1 MALTKAQKTD
11 VLAKFADIAKSA
23 ASMVFIHT
31 KGISVNNTNQLRS
44 QLRNADGGYV
54 VAKKTLFLKA
64 LNDASLTGDMP
75 KLSGGELAVAYGSD
89 LIAPAREVFGFKKKF
104 TDNVT
109 VVGGVFD
116 GKYMTAAEMQAI
128 AEIPSP
134 QVLRGMFV
142 NVINSPIQGMVIALS
157 KIAEQKAA

>member
-1 MALTKAQKTD
+1 MALTKAQKVTVLKKFTD
-11 VLAKFADIAKSA
+11 IVKDS
-23 ASMVFIHT
+23 ASMVFLHIQ
-31 KGISVNNTNQLRS
+31 GIGVNDTNQLRS
-44 QLRNADGGYV
+44 QLRESNGGYA
-54 VAKKTLFLKA
+54 VAKKTLLTKA
-64 LNDASLTGDMP
+64 LSESAIAGELPTI
-75 KLSGGELAVAYGSD
+75 SGGSLAVAYGSD
-89 LIAPAREVFGFKKKF
+89 LIAPAREIFGFKKKF
-104 TDNVT
+104 ADNIT
-109 VVGGVFD
+109 VVGGVFE